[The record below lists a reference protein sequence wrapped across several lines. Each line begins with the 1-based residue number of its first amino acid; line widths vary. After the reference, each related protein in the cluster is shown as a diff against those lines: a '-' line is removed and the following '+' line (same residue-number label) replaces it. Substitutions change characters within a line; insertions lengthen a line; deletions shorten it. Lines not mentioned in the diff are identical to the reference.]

1 MFSLVETLEK
11 IWATSGF
18 ANITWQQLL
27 MIAISGVLIY
37 LAIVKKFEP
46 LLLLPIAFGMLLANL
61 PLADLMVEEVA
72 GSSARWLAAICIW
85 E

>member
-46 LLLLPIAFGMLLANL
+46 LRLPIAFGMLLANL
-61 PLADLMVEEVA
+61 PLADLMGKRLRVYQP
-72 GSSARWLAAICIW
+72 GNCLAICIW

>member
-37 LAIVKKFEP
+37 LAIVKKFECCSFP
-46 LLLLPIAFGMLLANL
+46 
-61 PLADLMVEEVA
+61 
-72 GSSARWLAAICIW
+72 
-85 E
+85 